1 MTKELVV
8 QTFNNA
14 IQEQVPV
21 LIKATGL
28 NQQELQ
34 SKLISFAYATK
45 TMLDNA
51 KIPLGNLDP
60 QSIREA
66 FKASLD
72 TGIPVDKRQLA
83 YIVKYGSKIEY
94 QIGFKGFI
102 SRIKEIYPTAQVKAE
117 LVYAGDVF
125 TIEKVD
131 GRAKYTHK
139 VANPFA
145 SIKDMTGVYAFIQ
158 YTDKGK
164 EYSFI
169 ETMGKDEVLKIQGK
183 AKTQFVWKDWF
194 GEMAKKA
201 VIRRLCKTL
210 FIGDPKIAIMEDLD
224 NKNFEIQQE
233 PMHIDYDKPKEMPK
247 EIQPN
252 KADIP
257 EEKVE
262 EAQVVEEKSQ
272 EQEEKDAME
281 NIFKLQTFTQKEVIS
296 KKNGKPYTITT
307 LYLEGG
313 IKVDTW
319 DKKDFI
325 EGQTIELVDWNKEK
339 GQCPKVN
346 IL

>member
-8 QTFNNA
+8 QTFSNA

-34 SKLISFAYATK
+34 SKLISFAYATNA
-45 TMLDNA
+45 MLTA
-51 KIPLGNLDP
+51 SKQALSTLDA

-83 YIVKYGSKIEY
+83 YVVKYGNKIEY

-102 SRIKEIYPTAQVKAE
+102 SRIKEIYPTANVKAE
-117 LVYAGDVF
+117 LVYVGDVF

-131 GRAKYTHK
+131 GKAKYTHK

-145 SIKDMTGVYAFIQ
+145 SIKDMTGVYAYIQ

-169 ETMGKDEVLKIQGK
+169 ETMGKDEIMKIRGK
-183 AKTQFVWKDWF
+183 AKTKFVWDEWF

-224 NKNFEIQQE
+224 NKNFDVQQE
-233 PMHIDYDKPKEMPK
+233 PIHVDYDKPTPMP
-247 EIQPN
+247 EEVQPN
-252 KADIP
+252 KADV
-257 EEKVE
+257 VE
-262 EAQVVEEKSQ
+262 QQEQVVEAEIKSDTQ
-272 EQEEKDAME
+272 TEEDAMS
-281 NIFKLQTFTQKEVIS
+281 NIFKIQTFTQKE
-296 KKNGKPYTITT
+296 GKTTKGREYTLTT
-307 LYLEGG
+307 LFLEGG
-313 IKVDTW
+313 IKVKTF
-319 DKKDFI
+319 DKKDFV
-325 EGQTIELVDWNKEK
+325 EGMTIELVEWDKEK
-339 GQCPKVN
+339 EQCKSVN

>member
-34 SKLISFAYATK
+34 SKLISFAYATNA
-45 TMLDNA
+45 MLVA
-51 KIPLGNLDP
+51 SKQPLSTLDP

-83 YIVKYGSKIEY
+83 YVVKYGNKIEY

-102 SRIKEIYPTAQVKAE
+102 SRIKEIYPNASVKAE
-117 LVYAGDVF
+117 IVYAGDIFNV
-125 TIEKVD
+125 EKVN
-131 GRAKYTHK
+131 GQAKYTHK
-139 VANPFA
+139 IANPFA
-145 SIKDMTGVYAFIQ
+145 SIKDMNGVYAYIQ

-169 ETMGKDEVLKIQGK
+169 EIMGKDEILKIRGK
-183 AKTQFVWKDWF
+183 AKTKFVWDEWF

-224 NKNFEIQQE
+224 NKNFDVQQE
-233 PMHIDYDKPKEMPK
+233 PVHIDYDKPIDMPE

-252 KADIP
+252 KAD
-257 EEKVE
+257 
-262 EAQVVEEKSQ
+262 VVEEQEKVV
-272 EQEEKDAME
+272 EQEIKSDTETETDAME
-281 NIFKLQTFTQKEVIS
+281 NIYKLQTFTQKE
-296 KKNGKPYTITT
+296 GKTTKGRDYTLTT

-313 IKVDTW
+313 IQVKTF
-319 DKKDFI
+319 DKKDYM
-325 EGQTIELVDWNKEK
+325 EGQTIELVEWDKEK
-339 GQCPKVN
+339 GQCKSVN

>member
-83 YIVKYGSKIEY
+83 YIVKYGNKIEY

-102 SRIKEIYPTAQVKAE
+102 ARIKEIYPTANVKAE
-117 LVYAGDVF
+117 LVYTGDVF
-125 TIEKVD
+125 TVEKVD
-131 GRAKYTHK
+131 GKAKYVHK

-158 YTDKGK
+158 YTDNGK

-169 ETMGKDEVLKIQGK
+169 ETMGKDEVLKIKGK
-183 AKTQFVWKDWF
+183 AKTAFVWNEWF

-224 NKNFEIQQE
+224 NKNFDIQQE
-233 PMHIDYDKPKEMPK
+233 PVHIDYDKPLNMPE

-252 KADIP
+252 KADVVA
-257 EEKVE
+257 EQEKV
-262 EAQVVEEKSQ
+262 V
-272 EQEEKDAME
+272 EQEIANDTATEEDAMS
-281 NIFKLQTFTQKEVIS
+281 NIYKLQTFTQK
-296 KKNGKPYTITT
+296 KGKTDKGRDYTLTT

-313 IKVDTW
+313 IKVKTFDI
-319 DKKDFI
+319 KDFI
-325 EGQTIELVDWNKEK
+325 EGQTVELVEWDKVK
-339 GQCPKVN
+339 GQCKKVN

>member
-1 MTKELVV
+1 MTKELLV

-83 YIVKYGSKIEY
+83 YIVKYGNKIEY

-102 SRIKEIYPTAQVKAE
+102 ARIKEIYPTANIKAE

-125 TIEKVD
+125 TVEKVD
-131 GRAKYTHK
+131 GKAKYTHK

-169 ETMGKDEVLKIQGK
+169 ETMGKDEVLKIKGK
-183 AKTQFVWKDWF
+183 AKTAFVWNEWF

-224 NKNFEIQQE
+224 NKNFDIQQE
-233 PMHIDYDKPKEMPK
+233 PVHIDYDKPIDMPE

-252 KADIP
+252 KADVVA
-257 EEKVE
+257 EQEKV
-262 EAQVVEEKSQ
+262 V
-272 EQEEKDAME
+272 EQEIKSDTQTEEDAMS
-281 NIFKLQTFTQKEVIS
+281 NIFKLQTFTQK
-296 KKNGKPYTITT
+296 KGKTDKGRDYVRTV

-313 IKVDTW
+313 IQVVTFDI
-319 DKKDFI
+319 KDFI
-325 EGQTIELVDWNKEK
+325 EGQTVELIEWDKVK
-339 GQCPKVN
+339 GQCKKVN

>member
-83 YIVKYGSKIEY
+83 YVVKYGSKIEY

-102 SRIKEIYPTAQVKAE
+102 ARIKEIYPTANVKAE
-117 LVYAGDVF
+117 LVYTGDVF
-125 TIEKVD
+125 TIEKID
-131 GRAKYTHK
+131 GKAKYTHK

-145 SIKDMTGVYAFIQ
+145 DIKDMVGVYAFIQ

-169 ETMGKDEVLKIQGK
+169 ETMSKDEVLKIKGK
-183 AKTQFVWKDWF
+183 AKTAFVWNDWF

-210 FIGDPKIAIMEDLD
+210 FVGDPKIAIMEDLD
-224 NKNFEIQQE
+224 NKNFDIQQE
-233 PMHIDYDKPKEMPK
+233 PVHVDYDKPTPMPE

-252 KADIP
+252 KADVVA
-257 EEKVE
+257 EQEKV
-262 EAQVVEEKSQ
+262 V
-272 EQEEKDAME
+272 EQEIKSDTATEEDAME
-281 NIFKLQTFTQKEVIS
+281 NIYKLQTFTQK
-296 KKNGKPYTITT
+296 KGKTDKGRDYVRTV

-313 IKVDTW
+313 VQVVTF

-325 EGQTIELVDWNKEK
+325 EGQTLELVEWDKEK
-339 GQCPKVN
+339 GQCKKVN

>member
-34 SKLISFAYATK
+34 SKLISFAYATNA
-45 TMLDNA
+45 MLVA
-51 KIPLGNLDP
+51 SKQPLSTLDP

-83 YIVKYGSKIEY
+83 YVVKYGNKIEY

-102 SRIKEIYPTAQVKAE
+102 SRIKEIYPNASVKAE
-117 LVYAGDVF
+117 IVYAGDVF
-125 TIEKVD
+125 NVEKVN
-131 GRAKYTHK
+131 GQAKYTHK
-139 VANPFA
+139 IANPFA
-145 SIKDMTGVYAFIQ
+145 SIKDMNGVYAYIQ

-169 ETMGKDEVLKIQGK
+169 EIMGKDEILKIRGK
-183 AKTQFVWKDWF
+183 AKTKFVWDEWF

-224 NKNFEIQQE
+224 NKNFDIQQE
-233 PMHIDYDKPKEMPK
+233 PIHVDYDKPTPMPE

-252 KADIP
+252 KADVIA
-257 EEKVE
+257 EQE
-262 EAQVVEEKSQ
+262 QVVEQEIKSDT
-272 EQEEKDAME
+272 ETETDAME
-281 NIFKLQTFTQKEVIS
+281 NIYKLQTFTQKE
-296 KKNGKPYTITT
+296 GKTTKGRDYTLTT

-313 IKVDTW
+313 IKVKTF
-319 DKKDFI
+319 DKKDFM
-325 EGQTIELVDWNKEK
+325 EGQTIELVEWDKVK
-339 GQCPKVN
+339 GQCKKVN

>member
-14 IQEQVPV
+14 IQEQVPI

-51 KIPLGNLDP
+51 KMPLGNLDP

-83 YIVKYGSKIEY
+83 YIVKYGNKIEY

-102 SRIKEIYPTAQVKAE
+102 SRIKEIYPTANIKAE

-125 TIEKVD
+125 AVEKVD
-131 GRAKYTHK
+131 GKAKYTHK

-145 SIKDMTGVYAFIQ
+145 SIKDMTGVYAYIQ

-169 ETMGKDEVLKIQGK
+169 ETMGKDEVLKIKGK
-183 AKTQFVWKDWF
+183 AKTAYVWNEWF

-224 NKNFEIQQE
+224 NKNFDIQQE
-233 PMHIDYDKPKEMPK
+233 PVHIDYDKPTPMPE

-252 KADIP
+252 KADVVA
-257 EEKVE
+257 EQEKV
-262 EAQVVEEKSQ
+262 V
-272 EQEEKDAME
+272 EQEIKSDTETENDAME
-281 NIFKLQTFTQKEVIS
+281 NIYKLQTFTQK
-296 KKNGKPYTITT
+296 KGKTDKGRDYVRTV

-313 IKVDTW
+313 VQVVTF

-325 EGQTIELVDWNKEK
+325 EGQTLELVEWDKEK
-339 GQCPKVN
+339 GQCKKVN

>member
-83 YIVKYGSKIEY
+83 YVVKYGSKIEY

-102 SRIKEIYPTAQVKAE
+102 ARIKEIYPTANVKAE

-125 TIEKVD
+125 TVEKVD
-131 GRAKYTHK
+131 GKAKYIHK

-145 SIKDMTGVYAFIQ
+145 SIKDMTGVYAYIQ

-169 ETMGKDEVLKIQGK
+169 ETMGKDEVLKIKGK
-183 AKTQFVWKDWF
+183 AKTAFVWNEWF

-210 FIGDPKIAIMEDLD
+210 FIGDPKIAIMEELD
-224 NKNFEIQQE
+224 NKNFDIQQE
-233 PMHIDYDKPKEMPK
+233 PVHIDYDKPIDMPE

-252 KADIP
+252 KADVVA
-257 EEKVE
+257 EQEKVVEQEIKSDTKTEE
-262 EAQVVEEKSQ
+262 EAMS
-272 EQEEKDAME
+272 
-281 NIFKLQTFTQKEVIS
+281 NIYKLQTFTQK
-296 KKNGKPYTITT
+296 KGKTDKGRDYVRTV

-313 IKVDTW
+313 VQVVTF

-325 EGQTIELVDWNKEK
+325 EGQTLELVDWDKEK
-339 GQCPKVN
+339 GQCKKVN

>member
-1 MTKELVV
+1 MTKELLV

-83 YIVKYGSKIEY
+83 YIVKYGNKIEY

-102 SRIKEIYPTAQVKAE
+102 ARIKEIYPTANVKAE

-125 TIEKVD
+125 TVEKVD
-131 GRAKYTHK
+131 GKAKYTHK

-145 SIKDMTGVYAFIQ
+145 SIKDMTGVYAYIQ

-169 ETMGKDEVLKIQGK
+169 ETMGKDEVLKIKGK
-183 AKTQFVWKDWF
+183 AKTAFVWNEWF

-224 NKNFEIQQE
+224 NKNFDIQQE
-233 PMHIDYDKPKEMPK
+233 PVHIDYDKPIDMPE

-252 KADIP
+252 KADVVA
-257 EEKVE
+257 EQEKV
-262 EAQVVEEKSQ
+262 V
-272 EQEEKDAME
+272 EQEIKSDTQTEEDAMS
-281 NIFKLQTFTQKEVIS
+281 NIFKLQTFTQK
-296 KKNGKPYTITT
+296 KGKTDKGRDYVRTV

-313 IKVDTW
+313 IQVVTFDI
-319 DKKDFI
+319 KDFI
-325 EGQTIELVDWNKEK
+325 EGQTLELVEWDKVK
-339 GQCPKVN
+339 GQCKKVN

>member
-8 QTFNNA
+8 QTFSNA

-83 YIVKYGSKIEY
+83 YVVKYGGKIEY

-102 SRIKEIYPTAQVKAE
+102 SRIKEIYPTANVKAE
-117 LVYAGDVF
+117 LVYTGDVF
-125 TIEKVD
+125 TVEKID
-131 GRAKYTHK
+131 GKAKYTHK
-139 VANPFA
+139 VSNPFA
-145 SIKDMTGVYAFIQ
+145 DIKDMVGVYAYIQ

-169 ETMGKDEVLKIQGK
+169 ETMSKDEVLKIKGK
-183 AKTQFVWKDWF
+183 AKTAFVWNDWF

-210 FIGDPKIAIMEDLD
+210 FVGDPKIAIMEELD
-224 NKNFEIQQE
+224 NKNFDIQQE
-233 PMHIDYDKPKEMPK
+233 PIHVDYDKPTPMPE

-252 KADIP
+252 KAD
-257 EEKVE
+257 
-262 EAQVVEEKSQ
+262 VVEEQEKVV
-272 EQEEKDAME
+272 EQEIKSDTETETDAME
-281 NIFKLQTFTQKEVIS
+281 NIYKLQTFTQK
-296 KKNGKPYTITT
+296 KGKTDKGRDYVRTV

-313 IKVDTW
+313 VQVVTF

-325 EGQTIELVDWNKEK
+325 EGQTVELVEWDKVK
-339 GQCPKVN
+339 GQCKKVN

>member
-1 MTKELVV
+1 MAQELIV
-8 QTFNNA
+8 QTFSNA
-14 IQEQVPV
+14 IQEQVPI

-45 TMLDNA
+45 SMLDNA
-51 KIPLGNLDP
+51 KIPLANLDP
-60 QSIREA
+60 NSIREA

-83 YIVKYGSKIEY
+83 YIVKYGNKIEY

-102 SRIKEIYPTAQVKAE
+102 SRIKEIYPTASVKAE
-117 LVYAGDVF
+117 LVFPGDVF
-125 TIEKVD
+125 TVEKVD
-131 GRAKYTHK
+131 GQAKYTHK

-145 SIKDMTGVYAFIQ
+145 SIRTMIGVYAYIQ

-169 ETMGKDEVLKIQGK
+169 ETMSKEEIDKIKSK
-183 AKTQFVWKDWF
+183 AKTAYVWSDWY

-224 NKNFEIQQE
+224 NKSFDIQQE
-233 PMHIDYDKPKEMPK
+233 PVHIDYDQAQPMPE

-252 KADIP
+252 RADVIA
-257 EEKVE
+257 EQEKV
-262 EAQVVEEKSQ
+262 V
-272 EQEEKDAME
+272 EQEIKNDTATEGAFDNMYLLEKIEKKAGKTKSGRDYVL
-281 NIFKLQTFTQKEVIS
+281 NILH
-296 KKNGKPYTITT
+296 
-307 LYLEGG
+307 LEGG
-313 IKVDTW
+313 LIVKTFDDKPYEAGRTVELIEW
-319 DKKDFI
+319 D
-325 EGQTIELVDWNKEK
+325 KEK
-339 GQCPKVN
+339 GQCKRVN

>member
-45 TMLDNA
+45 AMLDA
-51 KIPLGNLDP
+51 SKQPLATLDP

-83 YIVKYGSKIEY
+83 YVVKYGNKIEY

-102 SRIKEIYPTAQVKAE
+102 SRIKEIYPTASVKAE
-117 LVYAGDVF
+117 IVYAGDVF
-125 TIEKVD
+125 NVEKVN
-131 GRAKYTHK
+131 GQAKYTHK

-145 SIKDMTGVYAFIQ
+145 SIKDMNGVYAYIQ

-169 ETMGKDEVLKIQGK
+169 EIMGKDEILKIRGK
-183 AKTQFVWKDWF
+183 AKTKFVWDEWF

-210 FIGDPKIAIMEDLD
+210 FIGDPKIAIMEDVD

-233 PMHIDYDKPKEMPK
+233 PIHVDYDKPTPMPP
-247 EIQPN
+247 EVQHN
-252 KADIP
+252 KA
-257 EEKVE
+257 EVE
-262 EAQVVEEKSQ
+262 EEQKVVDAEIPNEPAPEKEE
-272 EQEEKDAME
+272 DAMS
-281 NIFKLQTFTQKEVIS
+281 NIFKLQTFTQK
-296 KKNGKPYTITT
+296 KGKTDKGRDYVRTV

-313 IKVDTW
+313 IQVVTF
-319 DKKDFI
+319 DKKDYI
-325 EGQTIELVDWNKEK
+325 EGQTIELVEWDKEK
-339 GQCPKVN
+339 GQCKSVN

>member
-83 YIVKYGSKIEY
+83 YIVKYGNKIEY

-102 SRIKEIYPTAQVKAE
+102 SRIKEIYPTANIKAE

-125 TIEKVD
+125 TVEKVD
-131 GRAKYTHK
+131 GKAKYIHK

-169 ETMGKDEVLKIQGK
+169 ETMGKDEVLKIKGK
-183 AKTQFVWKDWF
+183 AKTAYVWNEWF

-224 NKNFEIQQE
+224 NKNFDIQQE
-233 PMHIDYDKPKEMPK
+233 PIHVDYDKPTPMPE

-252 KADIP
+252 KADVIA
-257 EEKVE
+257 EQDK
-262 EAQVVEEKSQ
+262 VVEEEIKSDT
-272 EQEEKDAME
+272 ETEIDVME
-281 NIFKLQTFTQKEVIS
+281 NIYKIQTFTQKTGTG
-296 KKNGKPYTITT
+296 KNGKPYTLTT

-313 IKVDTW
+313 IKVKTFDT
-319 DKKDFI
+319 KDFI
-325 EGQTIELVDWNKEK
+325 EGQTIELVDWDKEK
-339 GQCPKVN
+339 EQCKKVN

>member
-21 LIKATGL
+21 LLKATGL

-45 TMLDNA
+45 AMLDA
-51 KIPLGNLDP
+51 SKQSLTTLDP

-83 YIVKYGSKIEY
+83 YVVKYGNKIEY

-102 SRIKEIYPTAQVKAE
+102 SRIKEIYPNASVKAE
-117 LVYAGDVF
+117 IVYAGDVF
-125 TIEKVD
+125 TVEKID
-131 GRAKYTHK
+131 GKAKYVHK
-139 VANPFA
+139 MANPFA
-145 SIKDMTGVYAFIQ
+145 SIKDMNGVYAYIQ

-169 ETMGKDEVLKIQGK
+169 ETMGKDEIMKIRGK
-183 AKTQFVWKDWF
+183 AKTKFVWDDWF

-210 FIGDPKIAIMEDLD
+210 FIGDPKIAVMEELD
-224 NKNFEIQQE
+224 NKSFEIQQE
-233 PMHIDYDKPKEMPK
+233 PVHIDYEKVEPMP
-247 EIQPN
+247 EEVQPN
-252 KADIP
+252 KADIV
-257 EEKVE
+257 EEQEKV
-262 EAQVVEEKSQ
+262 V
-272 EQEEKDAME
+272 EQEIKSDTETEKDVMS
-281 NIFKLQTFTQKEVIS
+281 NIFKLQTFTQK
-296 KKNGKPYTITT
+296 KGKTDKGRDYTLTT

-313 IKVDTW
+313 IQVKTF

-325 EGQTIELVDWNKEK
+325 EGQTVELVEWDMLK
-339 GQCPKVN
+339 GQCKSVK